1 MRDDLE
7 SVLED
12 VRDLSRG
19 LHPPLLSRGGL
30 RPSLRALARSSPIPL
45 ELEVDLP
52 ERPPAAIE
60 TAAYYVVS
68 EALTNAIRHSGAA
81 SISIKIAVDHAGS
94 PFGMGLDGSGRV
106 VYLRAT
112 IVDDGVGGA
121 EPGKGSGL
129 MGLVDRV
136 DAQGGR
142 FALESP
148 PGQGTRISIELPL
161 DSVGA

>member
-1 MRDDLE
+1 
-7 SVLED
+7 
-12 VRDLSRG
+12 
-19 LHPPLLSRGGL
+19 
-30 RPSLRALARSSPIPL
+30 
-45 ELEVDLP
+45 
-52 ERPPAAIE
+52 
-60 TAAYYVVS
+60 
-68 EALTNAIRHSGAA
+68 
-81 SISIKIAVDHAGS
+81 
-94 PFGMGLDGSGRV
+94 MGLDGSGRV